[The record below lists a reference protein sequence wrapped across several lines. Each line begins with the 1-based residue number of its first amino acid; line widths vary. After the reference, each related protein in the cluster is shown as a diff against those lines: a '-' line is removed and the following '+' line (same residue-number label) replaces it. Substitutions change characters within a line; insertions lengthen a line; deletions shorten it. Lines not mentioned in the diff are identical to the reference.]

1 MVQVQKNC
9 VQVEELQKDDNGIVP
24 QRWVCWSIHKHNKTF
39 WLACCVVCGGHA
51 VYYVGGW
58 LRSKRGNGEEKKRE
72 KILEI
77 WEGVGRM

>member
-39 WLACCVVCGGHA
+39 WLACCVVCGHA